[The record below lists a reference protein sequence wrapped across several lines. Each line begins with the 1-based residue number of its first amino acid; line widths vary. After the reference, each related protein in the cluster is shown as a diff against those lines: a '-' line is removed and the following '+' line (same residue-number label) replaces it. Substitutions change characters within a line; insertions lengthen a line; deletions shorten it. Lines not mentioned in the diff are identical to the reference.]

1 MLRTTSKCLQG
12 GLAPGGS
19 NEQVMISDLSVN
31 SIINAIAI
39 KFNTT

>member
-1 MLRTTSKCLQG
+1 MLRTTLKCLQG

-19 NEQVMISDLSVN
+19 NKQVMISNLSIN
-31 SIINAIAI
+31 SIISVITI